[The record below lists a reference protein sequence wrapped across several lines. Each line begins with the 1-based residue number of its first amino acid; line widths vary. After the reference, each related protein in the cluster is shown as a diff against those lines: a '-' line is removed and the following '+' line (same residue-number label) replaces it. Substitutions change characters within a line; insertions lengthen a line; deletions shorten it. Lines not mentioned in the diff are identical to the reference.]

1 MVIYKISPQKM
12 ELIVSMNA
20 QEKLEVLTS
29 LGNDLNHVKDI
40 DILMER
46 LLTEARRIANADA
59 GAIYIRDKDH
69 LEFSYC
75 QNETLQAK
83 LKPGAKLVY
92 STFAMPIR
100 KTSIA
105 GYAAATGKS
114 VNIEDVYELGDEV
127 PYGFDASYD
136 QKTGYR
142 TKSMLTIPL
151 LTPRKDIVG
160 VMQIINARDE
170 GGEVHPFAEDDEK
183 VLMHFAGL
191 SAVALERAQMT
202 RAMILR
208 MIRMAELRD
217 PKETGSHVI
226 RVGAIA
232 AELWSNWAM
241 KNNVPSRELERK
253 RDVIRMAS
261 MLHDAGKVGIPD
273 SVLKKP
279 GRFTP
284 EEYHIMKEHCVLGAR
299 LFMERNSEFDE
310 AAAEIALN
318 HHERW
323 DGNGYPG
330 HVDVETGK
338 PLPGY
343 HKDDGSAIGKRG
355 REIPLFGRICSVAD
369 VYDALLSKR
378 VYKEAWTE
386 EDTFGV
392 LKGNSG
398 TQFDPEIIEV
408 FFDAVEAMRSIR
420 EQYPDEH

>member
-1 MVIYKISPQKM
+1 
-12 ELIVSMNA
+12 MNA
-20 QEKLEVLTS
+20 QEKLEVLTR

-59 GAIYIRDKDH
+59 GSIYIRDDENLK
-69 LEFSYC
+69 FSYC
-75 QNETLQAK
+75 QNETQQAK
-83 LKPGAKLVY
+83 LKNGAKLVY
-92 STFAMPIR
+92 STFAMPIT
-100 KTSIA
+100 KFSIA
-105 GYAAATGKS
+105 GYAAATGES
-114 VNIEDVYELGDEV
+114 INIKDVYDMEPGV
-127 PYGFDASYD
+127 PYGFDSTYD
-136 QKTGYR
+136 EKTGYH
-142 TKSMLTIPL
+142 TGSMLTIPL
-151 LTPRKDIVG
+151 MTPRNDIVG

-170 GGEVHPFAEDDEK
+170 KGSTIPFSEADEK

-208 MIRMAELRD
+208 MIRMAGLRD
-217 PKETGSHVI
+217 PKETGTHVI

-232 AELWSNWAM
+232 AELWEHWARRH
-241 KNNVPSRELERK
+241 NVPDRELERK
-253 RDVIRMAS
+253 RDVIRMAA
-261 MLHDAGKVGIPD
+261 MLHDVGKVGIPD
-273 SVLKKP
+273 AVLKKP

-284 EEYHIMKEHCVLGAR
+284 EEFAIMKEHCVLGAR
-299 LFMERNSEFDE
+299 LFLERNSEFDE

-330 HVDVETGK
+330 HVDVESGT

-343 HKDDGSAIGKRG
+343 EKEDGTAKGKKG
-355 REIPLFGRICSVAD
+355 EEIPIFGRICAVAD

-386 EDTFGV
+386 EDTFKV
-392 LKGNSG
+392 LKENAGS
-398 TQFDPEIIEV
+398 QFDPTVIDV
-408 FFDAVEAMRSIR
+408 FFAAVEAMRSIR
-420 EQYPDEH
+420 EQYPDLH